1 MCVESFFKRVIF
13 YYNYYLI
20 YVDVVFVDKG
30 KVVKDVRVNFI

>member
-1 MCVESFFKRVIF
+1 MCVESFFKIVIF

-20 YVDVVFVDKG
+20 YVYVVFVYKG